1 MGKSKFP
8 VENSK
13 TRRRAAKKIVGETT
27 KSVKKAAKPSAD
39 GADYEEPTSEKVAD
53 GEEPTSEKVADDE
66 DLKKRFITE
75 LSAEELASIQ
85 KQLFIASKGE
95 HDAKESNKTAI
106 NDQVVAN
113 MLRAAYNAA
122 WQSLQRKHGLPEALD
137 IDWKTGAIYRKK
149 KVT

>member
-39 GADYEEPTSEKVAD
+39 GADY
-53 GEEPTSEKVADDE
+53 EEPTSEKVADDE